1 MLCILSILSNSKLLN
16 RLRSGSFFGWSLFIT
31 YFSFR
36 LSFYQAVQ
44 LLDTQSTLEEQIRGS
59 RLTEGDNGAFR
70 LGVLPNTC
78 RSRPT
83 HVIRGAAAAC
93 VRHHL
98 CLGESVTSHEEYR
111 ALQPDS
117 TNANSATR
125 SPEALI

>member
-16 RLRSGSFFGWSLFIT
+16 KLCSGSFFGLSHFVT

-36 LSFYQAVQ
+36 LSSYQAVQ

-59 RLTEGDNGAFR
+59 RLTDGDNGAFR
-70 LGVLPNTC
+70 L
-78 RSRPT
+78 RPT

-93 VRHHL
+93 ARHHL
-98 CLGESVTSHEEYR
+98 WLGESVTSHEEYR
-111 ALQPDS
+111 ALQPGS